1 MESIVWKM
9 WKKQGKS
16 KGYLKKG
23 AIKFPIAKSEQMF
36 YNTNIAKSERMF
48 AMGDR
53 YMDYK
58 KQIIELLDKT
68 DDRKLRLIL
77 CYIKALLGLR

>member
-1 MESIVWKM
+1 
-9 WKKQGKS
+9 
-16 KGYLKKG
+16 
-23 AIKFPIAKSEQMF
+23 
-36 YNTNIAKSERMF
+36 
-48 AMGDR
+48 
-53 YMDYK
+53 MDYK